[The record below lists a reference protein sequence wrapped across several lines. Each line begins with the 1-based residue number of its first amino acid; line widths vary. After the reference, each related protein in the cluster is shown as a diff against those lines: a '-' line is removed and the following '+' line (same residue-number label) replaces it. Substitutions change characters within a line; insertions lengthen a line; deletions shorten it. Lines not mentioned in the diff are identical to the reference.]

1 MIVSANERLETN
13 LGQHIVGP
21 NTIAIWDDPILF
33 ALSYEITFER
43 NLNKYL
49 TNERWSTEKYYVI
62 SITWLLLR
70 HNRDVMI
77 THREQ

>member
-1 MIVSANERLETN
+1 MDSDWMIVSANERLETN

-49 TNERWSTEKYYVI
+49 TNER
-62 SITWLLLR
+62 
-70 HNRDVMI
+70 
-77 THREQ
+77 

>member
-49 TNERWSTEKYYVI
+49 TNERWSTETYYVIIVKYYVI
-62 SITWLLLR
+62 IVEYY
-70 HNRDVMI
+70 VMI
-77 THREQ
+77 THRVQ